1 MHADLSASPTLH
13 ESTALGV
20 VDDGCGGGDA
30 RDDDDKDDEE
40 EDAADRWMT
49 TTAAG
54 HSSVCDRWTCSGAG
68 CRGVSGHDLEQSTN
82 TNVLT

>member
-1 MHADLSASPTLH
+1 MVA
-13 ESTALGV
+13 E
-20 VDDGCGGGDA
+20 GGDA
-30 RDDDDKDDEE
+30 RDNDDKDDEE

-54 HSSVCDRWTCSGAG
+54 HSSVRDRWTCSGAG

-82 TNVLT
+82 TDTPT